1 MWHGAAARPH
11 AAAVPAAAPVTVK
24 AIVVGD
30 GGVGKTSLTTR
41 YARGRYTDNYKK
53 TIGAEAGWEAQR
65 LVPGRHAHRRTRPPR
80 RRLYGALA
88 GA

>member
-1 MWHGAAARPH
+1 MWRVAAARPH

-41 YARGRYTDNYKK
+41 YAQGRYTDNYKK
-53 TIGAEAGWEAQR
+53 TIGA
-65 LVPGRHAHRRTRPPR
+65 
-80 RRLYGALA
+80 
-88 GA
+88 